1 MSERLRQALL
11 EQIRFLHELG
21 VEAIPLPAPAQ
32 SVSAG
37 IRAGSPPP
45 AAPQSAG
52 AATPPPAPLDGA
64 LGRVREEM
72 GECTRCALAASR
84 THIVFGVGDPSADL
98 MFVGEGPGQEE
109 DQRGEPF
116 VGRAGQLLD
125 RMIAAI
131 GLRRDQVYIANIVKC
146 RPPENRN
153 PREDEISSCVGFLAA
168 QIKAVQPRALV
179 ALGKVA
185 ASVLLGESIAITRC
199 RGQMRSYHDI
209 PLMPTYHPA
218 YLLRQYTRENRQ
230 AVFDDLLAVKALVDQ
245 AWTG

>member
-1 MSERLRQALL
+1 MSGHPRQALL

-21 VEAIPLPAPAQ
+21 VEAVRVPVRAPVASTGAGRGLPSLPAPGAA
-32 SVSAG
+32 VPP
-37 IRAGSPPP
+37 GSP
-45 AAPQSAG
+45 ASLA
-52 AATPPPAPLDGA
+52 GA
-64 LGRVREEM
+64 LGEVREQM
-72 GECTRCALAASR
+72 GDCTRCPLAASR
-84 THIVFGVGDPSADL
+84 TNIVFGVGDPSADL

-146 RPPENRN
+146 RPPGNRN
-153 PREDEISSCVGFLAA
+153 PHEDEIGACLGFLTA
-168 QIKAVQPRALV
+168 QIQAVQPRALV

-185 ASVLLGESIAITRC
+185 ASVLLGEEIAITRC
-199 RGQMRSYHDI
+199 RGQVRVYQGI
-209 PLMPTYHPA
+209 PLLLTFHPA

-230 AVFDDLLAVKALVDQ
+230 AVYDDLLAVKALVDQ
-245 AWTG
+245 AGTG